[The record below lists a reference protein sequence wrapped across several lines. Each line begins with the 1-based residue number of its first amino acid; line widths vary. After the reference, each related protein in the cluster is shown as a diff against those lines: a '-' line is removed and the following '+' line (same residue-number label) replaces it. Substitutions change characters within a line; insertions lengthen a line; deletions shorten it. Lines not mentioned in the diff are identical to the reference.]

1 MYNRY
6 IPPSRPKQPAPPP
19 AQSPPPESSP
29 PPSRLEQ
36 TNAVDPLAPVPY
48 ARYIP
53 PRKPKAVIPPS
64 TQTDEHAPAESPSP
78 KKRKHATT
86 TPAHDSSPAP
96 VSKKS
101 KTSEDVVMKDDSDVP
116 ESPKKDKKK
125 TKKKKDK
132 KDKKAKGDDEDAAAP
147 ESVPPDTP
155 SARIETNGDAGDTS
169 SRTLTPDD
177 LGDSMKERTSVE
189 DEQKDDSSRQKEK
202 KPKKPKKDKKKKA
215 SELDDRE
222 PEEDGPKS
230 RHASILAKKAK
241 SLAIAP
247 ELGSQTETAEP
258 IDPDAQ
264 PKTEDAGKHGLE
276 PLPQPKPVEVDTSK
290 PTYDTLPPWLAS
302 PIRVGPD
309 TRTPFRDIGIHSR
322 AAKFLETKGFKDAFA
337 VQAAAIPLL
346 LPSCKHRQGDVLVAA
361 ATGSG
366 KTLAYALPIVRDI
379 SQGTVTR
386 LRALVVLPTREL
398 VSQAYEVF
406 KLCTGAFDGREEKRV
421 RIGISVGSHQLK
433 QEQANLVEK
442 TERYD
447 PEAYREA
454 LQRGREAWKVVED
467 DDADPEAAAQ
477 ATETK
482 PLLGDL
488 PDHIVEY
495 NSKIDILLC
504 TPGRLV
510 DHVRHTPGFTLD
522 YVRWLVVDEA
532 DKLLAQ
538 SFQGW
543 LDVVMPRLRT
553 ATTFSARD
561 FPDSNLTGVRKLVL
575 SATLTRDLS
584 LLSGLQL
591 RRPQLIV
598 LEGADA
604 DGRSPQ
610 TAEHT
615 LPGLLEEFAVRVHDP
630 NLKPLYLLELLQGD
644 YLLSPES
651 TTSVGAKNGE
661 KVDEAEDT
669 TSDEGSDTS
678 SSDSDSS
685 SDAESG
691 SDTSSKSAKDRLQ
704 KTVLIFTKSNE
715 AALRLSRL
723 LTLLQPSW
731 EGQTATLTS
740 TQKTSHRR
748 RILASFATGS
758 TRLLVASD
766 LVARGIDLPT
776 LDNVVNYDLPAGP
789 AAYVHR
795 VGRTARA
802 GQRGRAFSLVEA
814 RESGWFWGAVAK
826 WEGIVRSRPV
836 ARLMIGA
843 TPRPEGDGE
852 ARAGGEEE
860 KDVPEPARF
869 EEEKMAA
876 YEKAL
881 EELGRE
887 AGQVRKRA

>member
-1 MYNRY
+1 
-6 IPPSRPKQPAPPP
+6 
-19 AQSPPPESSP
+19 
-29 PPSRLEQ
+29 
-36 TNAVDPLAPVPY
+36 
-48 ARYIP
+48 
-53 PRKPKAVIPPS
+53 
-64 TQTDEHAPAESPSP
+64 
-78 KKRKHATT
+78 
-86 TPAHDSSPAP
+86 
-96 VSKKS
+96 
-101 KTSEDVVMKDDSDVP
+101 MKDASDVS

-125 TKKKKDK
+125 KKKKKKDK
-132 KDKKAKGDDEDAAAP
+132 GPNGDDTDPGTAE
-147 ESVPPDTP
+147 PDSRT
-155 SARIETNGDAGDTS
+155 ETNGDAEGNS
-169 SRTLTPDD
+169 SHTLASND
-177 LGDSMKERTSVE
+177 LGDTAKESVG
-189 DEQKDDSSRQKEK
+189 DRQNDDDGPSKNEEKSK
-202 KPKKPKKDKKKKA
+202 KPKKEKKKKKA
-215 SELDDRE
+215 STLDEEE
-222 PEEDGPKS
+222 PDEGATSS

-247 ELGSQTETAEP
+247 QLELQTESAEP
-258 IDPDAQ
+258 VDEEDAQ
-264 PKTEDAGKHGLE
+264 PKPEDAGKHGLE
-276 PLPQPKPVEVDTSK
+276 PLPQPKPVEMDTSK
-290 PTYDTLPPWLAS
+290 PTYDTLPSWLAS

-309 TRTPFRDIGIHSR
+309 TRTPFSEIGIHAR
-322 AAKFLETKGFKDAFA
+322 ATKFLESKGFKDAFA

-346 LPSCKHRQGDVLVAA
+346 LPSCKHRQGDLLVAA

-366 KTLAYALPIVRDI
+366 KTLAYALPIVRDV
-379 SQGTVTR
+379 SQGMVTR

-406 KLCTGAFDGREEKRV
+406 QLCAGAFDGRDEKRV
-421 RIGISVGSHQLK
+421 RIGVAVGSHQLR

-454 LQRGREAWKVVED
+454 LQRDREAWKVVED
-467 DDADPEAAAQ
+467 EVGDPEADDAR
-477 ATETK
+477 ATGARK
-482 PLLGDL
+482 PQLGNL
-488 PDHIVEY
+488 PDHMVEY
-495 NSKIDILLC
+495 NSKVDILLC

-510 DHVRHTPGFTLD
+510 DHVRHTAGFTLD

-553 ATTFSARD
+553 TSAFSARD

-604 DGRSPQ
+604 DGRKPPQ

-644 YLLSPES
+644 HLLSPAES
-651 TTSVGAKNGE
+651 TTSLGSKTE
-661 KVDEAEDT
+661 KTDEADDTT
-669 TSDEGSDTS
+669 TSDEESVTSSSDSESASEAESDSDTS
-678 SSDSDSS
+678 SSASS
-685 SDAESG
+685 SSSSSSVSSPSSTAAATKTKSG
-691 SDTSSKSAKDRLQ
+691 LQ

-715 AALRLSRL
+715 SALRLSRL

-748 RILASFATGS
+748 RILASFAAGS

-766 LVARGIDLPT
+766 LVARGIDLAN

-802 GQRGRAFSLVEA
+802 GRRGRAFSLVEA

-826 WEGIVRSRPV
+826 WEGIRRGRPV
-836 ARLMIGA
+836 ARVMIGA
-843 TPRPEGDGE
+843 AHRPEGE
-852 ARAGGEEE
+852 GEEE
-860 KDVPEPARF
+860 ERETEREREKEEPARF

-876 YEKAL
+876 YERAL

-887 AGQVRKRA
+887 AGRVRKR